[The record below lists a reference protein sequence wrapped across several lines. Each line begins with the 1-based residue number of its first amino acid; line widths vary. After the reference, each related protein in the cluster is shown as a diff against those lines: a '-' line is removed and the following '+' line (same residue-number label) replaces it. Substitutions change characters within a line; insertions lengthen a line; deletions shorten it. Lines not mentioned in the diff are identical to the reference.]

1 MSDPFDPYYTWLGI
15 RPEEQPPNH
24 YRLLGLHLFEDHLE
38 AIEHAADR
46 QTAHLRTL
54 QTGQYAE
61 LSQRLLDEVA
71 AAKRCLL
78 EPEQKAAYDAMLWE
92 QLDDQTDTAP
102 AAGPK
107 GWAANT
113 PQAAILIEKKRSGW
127 GPSHRQPWP
136 VPSIVSILLAATA
149 VAGAVLG
156 GLWWP
161 WPVRPELSE
170 AVVIVPPEIVVP
182 HSAGPR
188 DPSPASSSSDAAGIL
203 SRDQWTDLLDR
214 ADLARDV
221 VCGPWSRRGA
231 AIRVGNPPDFAE
243 QGFARIMFPAAL
255 EGNYD
260 VEMEVTHEKTYSWA
274 SLLLPVGSQTCTML
288 LGVDEKAM
296 LVNADDH
303 VISGLPIPETDQVF
317 EGRPKVVRVGVRLQG
332 ENATIEATADGKPL
346 LQWTGQQRGLSS
358 TANWVLPEGMR
369 LGLGGCFA
377 TFHRVRLRPIGPL
390 LASSASR
397 REEVAKGESL
407 PPNEWVEALQFAN
420 VDRGR
425 VWGEWEQ
432 RGKELVAR
440 RALWT
445 RDAGHPRLGL
455 PVHVDGDYDL
465 RVEFTRTEDDNMVG
479 VVLPVGSYWA
489 AVLVDEGPLND
500 KAAGIEQINGLGVRH
515 NTTSKRSTGFL
526 TNGRRYVV
534 LCQVRTGGH
543 RAQIEVFLN
552 GQPFL
557 HWKGPPKNLGYGSAW
572 TLPEPRSVGLVAS
585 ASSATF
591 HSVHLRRISGQAVRV
606 GPAGK
611 TP

>member
-24 YRLLGLHLFEDHLE
+24 YRLLGLQLFEDHLE

-46 QTAHLRTL
+46 QMAHLRTF

-61 LSQRLLDEVA
+61 LSLRLLDEVA

-78 EPEQKAAYDAMLWE
+78 EPERKAAYDAMLWE
-92 QLDDQTDTAP
+92 QLDDQTPTVPSAV
-102 AAGPK
+102 PK
-107 GWAANT
+107 GGSANT
-113 PQAAILIEKKRSGW
+113 PQAAILIEKKRPRW
-127 GPSHRQPWP
+127 GPSRRRSWP
-136 VPSIVSILLAATA
+136 VSSILVAAAA
-149 VAGAVLG
+149 VAGVVLG

-161 WPVRPELSE
+161 WQVWPESSE
-170 AVVIVPPEIVVP
+170 AVVVVSPEIVVP
-182 HSAGPR
+182 QSAGRPN
-188 DPSPASSSSDAAGIL
+188 PTVSSSSDAAGTL
-203 SRDQWTDLLDR
+203 PRDQWTDLLAR

-221 VCGPWSRRGA
+221 VCGPWSRRET

-243 QGFARIMFPAAL
+243 QGFARLMFPAAL
-255 EGNYD
+255 EGSYD
-260 VEMEVTHEKTYSWA
+260 VEVEVTHEKTYSWA

-303 VISGLPIPETDQVF
+303 VVSSVPIPKTDQVF
-317 EGRPKVVRVGVRLQG
+317 DERPRVVRVGVRLQG

-358 TANWVLPEGMR
+358 TANWALPEGMR
-369 LGLGGCFA
+369 LGLGGFFA

-390 LASSASR
+390 LAGAAS
-397 REEVAKGESL
+397 REEVAEGESL
-407 PPNEWVEALQFAN
+407 PPNEWVETLQFAD

-425 VWGEWEQ
+425 VWGDWAQ

-445 RDAGHPRLGL
+445 RDTGHPRLGL
-455 PVHVDGDYDL
+455 PVHIDGDYDL
-465 RVEFTRTEDDNMVG
+465 RVELTRTEEDNMVG
-479 VVLPVGSYWA
+479 VVLPVESYWA

-500 KAAGIEQINGLGVRH
+500 KVAGIEQIDGLGVRH
-515 NTTSKRSTGFL
+515 SVTSKRSTGFL
-526 TNGRRYVV
+526 TNGRRYVI
-534 LCQVRTGGH
+534 LCQVRTDSYQ
-543 RAQIEVFLN
+543 AQIDVFLN

-557 HWKGPPKNLGYGSAW
+557 HWKGPPQNLGSGSAW
-572 TLPEPRSVGLVAS
+572 MLPEPRSVGLVAS

-591 HSVHLRRISGQAVRV
+591 HSVHLRLISGQAMRV
-606 GPAGK
+606 GPADQ